1 MRVNALAKEYG
12 ITSTEFVDIIQEFGV
27 SIKSPLS
34 VIDDSQVADIRQKM
48 ENRER
53 ILNEY
58 SNEET
63 VIEEHEIQL
72 TESDLDEESFDEY
85 DDGEESVDADSD
97 GSDGVDSDGGDIP
110 QIEETVITEDEWEF
124 TDSEEVDELFE
135 DGQITQEDIDEAET
149 SSIGDTIGS
158 EDTVVESTEPVN
170 LEEVAKEIDAN
181 AKAAAEARERYAQ
194 SVSEIN
200 KTSID
205 ETEEREK
212 QLENLREKSKGNL
225 ESQQVIVEKPKGFWG
240 WLKSLFT

>member
-1 MRVNALAKEYG
+1 MRVHALAKEYG
-12 ITSTEFVDIIQEFGV
+12 IKSTEFVDIIQEFGIG
-27 SIKSPLS
+27 IKSHLS
-34 VIDDSQVADIRQKM
+34 VLDDGQVSDIRYKM
-48 ENRER
+48 KER
-53 ILNEY
+53 GRLLDEY
-58 SNEET
+58 SNGGDDAPLK
-63 VIEEHEIQL
+63 L
-72 TESDLDEESFDEY
+72 TESDLDEVSFDEY
-85 DDGEESVDADSD
+85 DDGEESADDDSD

-110 QIEETVITEDEWEF
+110 QVEETVITEDEWEF

-149 SSIGDTIGS
+149 SSIGDAIGS

>member
-1 MRVNALAKEYG
+1 MRVHALAKEYG
-12 ITSTEFVDIIQEFGV
+12 IKSTEFVDIIQGFGIGV
-27 SIKSPLS
+27 KSHLS
-34 VIDDSQVADIRQKM
+34 VIDDAQVADIRYKM
-48 ENRER
+48 ENREG
-53 ILNEY
+53 ILK
-58 SNEET
+58 
-63 VIEEHEIQL
+63 EHSVEKTELEL
-72 TESDLDEESFDEY
+72 TESDLDEEAFDEY
-85 DDGEESVDADSD
+85 DDGEESADDDSD